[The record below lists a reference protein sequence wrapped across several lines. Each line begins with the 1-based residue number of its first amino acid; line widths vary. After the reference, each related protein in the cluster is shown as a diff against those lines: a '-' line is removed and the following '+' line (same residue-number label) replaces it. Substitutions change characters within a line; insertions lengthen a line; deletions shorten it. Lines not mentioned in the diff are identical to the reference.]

1 MNAFL
6 DAIRD
11 ACAANAPDDARER
24 GAQACQTLYAILS
37 TPAGAPLVINAPPP
51 APLPIVAAASGKKG
65 RSKSAVAA
73 AVTAAD
79 LVALSDIAPPPV
91 DIAQTATQSDVA
103 HVAQAVTTHS
113 NVAHVAQTV
122 APLDIAPPAEPASSS
137 SDPTA
142 QAVGLPAFDVM
153 PAPPPTATP
162 LPPAAAAA
170 VSMISALRN
179 MPPEQLMELAIARL
193 RAALPA
199 DVAASSPSV
208 APVRFHFIPLPRQGS

>member
-37 TPAGAPLVINAPPP
+37 TPAGVPLVINVPPP
-51 APLPIVAAASGKKG
+51 PPPIVAAASGKKG
-65 RSKSAVAA
+65 RAKSAAAA

-79 LVALSDIAPPPV
+79 LVALSDIAPPAV
-91 DIAQTATQSDVA
+91 EAAAQSDVA
-103 HVAQAVTTHS
+103 HVAQAVTTH
-113 NVAHVAQTV
+113 NNVAQTTV
-122 APLDIAPPAEPASSS
+122 VPLDIAPPTEPAPSS

-142 QAVGLPAFDVM
+142 QAVILPSFDVM
-153 PAPPPTATP
+153 PASPPTATP
-162 LPPAAAAA
+162 LPPTAAAA
-170 VSMISALRN
+170 VSMITALRN
-179 MPPEQLMELAIARL
+179 MPPEQLLELAIARL
-193 RAALPA
+193 RAALPV

>member
-65 RSKSAVAA
+65 RSKSATAA

-79 LVALSDIAPPPV
+79 LVALSDIAPPV
-91 DIAQTATQSDVA
+91 DVAQAATQSDVA

-113 NVAHVAQTV
+113 NVAQVAQTV
-122 APLDIAPPAEPASSS
+122 APPDIAPPTEPAPSSS
-137 SDPTA
+137 EPTA
-142 QAVGLPAFDVM
+142 QAGILPSFDAM

-162 LPPAAAAA
+162 LPPVAAAA

>member
-11 ACAANAPDDARER
+11 ACTANAPDDARER
-24 GAQACQTLYAILS
+24 GAQACQTLYAIF
-37 TPAGAPLVINAPPP
+37 TTRAGEPLALNVPPPP
-51 APLPIVAAASGKKG
+51 AAAGSGK
-65 RSKSAVAA
+65 RSRAKSAAAA

-79 LVALSDIAPPPV
+79 LVALSDIAPQPV
-91 DIAQTATQSDVA
+91 DATQA
-103 HVAQAVTTHS
+103 NVAQVVQAVATPAA
-113 NVAHVAQTV
+113 VVQT
-122 APLDIAPPAEPASSS
+122 PAEPPPPPLPSETA
-137 SDPTA
+137 PTPA
-142 QAVGLPAFDVM
+142 AILPPFDAM
-153 PAPPPTATP
+153 QAPPQNAT
-162 LPPAAAAA
+162 LPPTAAAA
-170 VSMISALRN
+170 VSMIAALRN

>member
-37 TPAGAPLVINAPPP
+37 TPAGAPLVINVPPP
-51 APLPIVAAASGKKG
+51 PPLPIAAAASGKKG
-65 RSKSAVAA
+65 RAKSAVAA

-103 HVAQAVTTHS
+103 HVAQAVTAHS
-113 NVAHVAQTV
+113 NVAQTV
-122 APLDIAPPAEPASSS
+122 APPDIAPPAEPAPSS

-142 QAVGLPAFDVM
+142 QAVTLPSFDAM

-199 DVAASSPSV
+199 EVAASSPSV